1 MNDHSERE
9 QTKMTRHFNFNRE
22 GFNVNRGDTV
32 YTQTARFDG
41 SARALTEDELRTLA
55 PSIFATDP
63 HESRSEWFR
72 AIPTI
77 EILRGLVNEGFVPVG
92 ARQAVAREP
101 GRAPFTKHLIR
112 LRKLDG
118 VVRKF
123 GDTVV
128 EALLKNANDGTAA
141 YALMAG
147 LFRIICAN
155 SLVTKTQTI
164 DEVKVTHSGDVQS
177 KVIEGTFRV
186 LTEAEKA
193 LVAPEQWSQIKLV
206 EDERR
211 AFAKAAHQLRFA
223 DADGNTT
230 TAIGS
235 EQLLLPRRVDDTQP
249 NLWNV
254 FNVVQEN
261 AIKGGL
267 HAVGRDANNRLR
279 QFTSRPIKGIDQDVK
294 LNKALWVLAEEM
306 AKLKQAA

>member
-1 MNDHSERE
+1 
-9 QTKMTRHFNFNRE
+9 MTRHFAFNRE
-22 GFNVNRGDTV
+22 GFNINRGDTV

-55 PSIFATDP
+55 PSVFATDP
-63 HESRSEWFR
+63 HASRSERFR

-77 EILRGLVNEGFVPVG
+77 EILRGLVQEGFAPVG

-112 LRKLDG
+112 LRKLDDK
-118 VVRKF
+118 VRRS

-147 LFRIICAN
+147 LFRIVCAN
-155 SLVTKTQTI
+155 SLVTKTETI
-164 DEVKVTHSGDVQS
+164 DEVKVAHSGDVQS

-193 LVAPEQWSQIKLV
+193 LVAPDQWSQLKLARG
-206 EDERR
+206 EAE
-211 AFAKAAHQLRFA
+211 AFAKAAHALRFA
-223 DADGNTT
+223 DAQGEVT
-230 TAIGS
+230 TAITAD
-235 EQLLLPRRVDDTQP
+235 QLLLPRRQADTDA

-267 HAVGRDANNRLR
+267 HAMGRDANNRLR
-279 QFTSRPIKGIDQDVK
+279 QFTSRQIKGIDQDVK